1 MSDGGSAGVV
11 QKNFC
16 VVCDDRLKLRSDGVF
31 ADDSQRNWRGV
42 CRCDVIVL
50 YCITV
55 VIVGVSDA
63 VCAAHNVGLTFGD
76 AVIGVY

>member
-31 ADDSQRNWRGV
+31 ADDSQRNWCGV
-42 CRCDVIVL
+42 CRCDVIQ
-50 YCITV
+50 
-55 VIVGVSDA
+55 
-63 VCAAHNVGLTFGD
+63 
-76 AVIGVY
+76 